1 MVNCDEETRMW
12 LKKEDRVR
20 HPIKA
25 EWGLGEVLED
35 SNGETVRV
43 FFVGI
48 GEKTLS
54 LKHVTLECIPK
65 DEVAQMIRMLV
76 IYAYVTGEVVHVDG
90 GGRFVSHRLS
100 HSIYHDG

>member
-1 MVNCDEETRMW
+1 MW

-43 FFVGI
+43 FFVGT

-54 LKHVTLECIPK
+54 LKHVTLELHS
-65 DEVAQMIRMLV
+65 EGR
-76 IYAYVTGEVVHVDG
+76 G
-90 GGRFVSHRLS
+90 GASYSRQPPRA
-100 HSIYHDG
+100 